1 MKVYC
6 AVLGLLFASSP
17 GLLLAAW
24 QTGPAAPQSPGAAAE
39 NGNASSALTFH
50 LTEATVTR
58 AGQKV
63 FTGVQID
70 PGTGNL
76 SFITSVLEPQA
87 GREFVIL
94 KIAVHNGGAQT
105 DRVVYHDL
113 AIKGADGKPIDY
125 MAQLNMSSDPSKTD
139 LVYSSAVT
147 MDREIKPQGNDS
159 INLLLNAPISHGNLK
174 LQYRSQPAVWVD
186 LAGPGLTEIVT
197 RYKLITAVVA
207 GCLLLASFALLW
219 LWRKRAG
226 KPVAQVSLGLL
237 DNGDRSLP
245 TPPAKAD

>member
-24 QTGPAAPQSPGAAAE
+24 QTGPAAAQSPGAAGE

-76 SFITSVLEPQA
+76 SFITSVLKLQA

-105 DRVVYHDL
+105 DRVDITISRSKARMGSPSTTWPSWICRRIHRR
-113 AIKGADGKPIDY
+113 PIWFTRR
-125 MAQLNMSSDPSKTD
+125 PS
-139 LVYSSAVT
+139 
-147 MDREIKPQGNDS
+147 R
-159 INLLLNAPISHGNLK
+159 
-174 LQYRSQPAVWVD
+174 W
-186 LAGPGLTEIVT
+186 
-197 RYKLITAVVA
+197 TA
-207 GCLLLASFALLW
+207 
-219 LWRKRAG
+219 K
-226 KPVAQVSLGLL
+226 
-237 DNGDRSLP
+237 
-245 TPPAKAD
+245 

>member
-24 QTGPAAPQSPGAAAE
+24 ETGPAAPQSPGAAAE
-39 NGNASSALTFH
+39 NGNPNGALTFH
-50 LTEATVTR
+50 LTEATVTK
-58 AGQKV
+58 ASQKV
-63 FTGVQID
+63 FTGLKID
-70 PGTGNL
+70 PVTGNL
-76 SFITSVLEPQA
+76 SLIFLTAEPKA
-87 GREFVIL
+87 GHEFVLL
-94 KIAVHNGGAQT
+94 KIAVHNNGAQT
-105 DRVVYHDL
+105 DRVVYQDL

-125 MAQLNMSSDPSKTD
+125 LVQVNMSSDPSKSD
-139 LVYSSAVT
+139 LVYSPGVT
-147 MDREIKPQGNDS
+147 MDHEIKPQGNDS
-159 INLLLNAPISHGNLK
+159 INLMLNAPISHGNLR

-186 LAGPGLTEIVT
+186 LGTPGLTEIVT
-197 RYKLITAVVA
+197 RYKLITAVIA
-207 GCLLLASFALLW
+207 GCLVLASFALLW

-237 DNGDRSLP
+237 DNGDESLP